1 MWTIKPVEKTKEVDG
16 FYTAVATWHDE
27 EFGDFVIGY
36 KMNDT
41 EKAKTAFKD
50 YVIKY
55 RDEWLAK
62 KEAEKAE
69 ILAKEA
75 EELAKQKA
83 EEERQAIERANLS
96 EQIESAL
103 NAVK

>member
-16 FYTAVATWHDE
+16 FYTAVATWHDD
-27 EFGDFVIGY
+27 EFGDFSIGY

-41 EKAKTAFKD
+41 EEAKIAFQD

-69 ILAKEA
+69 
-75 EELAKQKA
+75 ELAKQKA
-83 EEERQAIERANLS
+83 EEERQAVERANLS

-103 NAVK
+103 NVSLEE